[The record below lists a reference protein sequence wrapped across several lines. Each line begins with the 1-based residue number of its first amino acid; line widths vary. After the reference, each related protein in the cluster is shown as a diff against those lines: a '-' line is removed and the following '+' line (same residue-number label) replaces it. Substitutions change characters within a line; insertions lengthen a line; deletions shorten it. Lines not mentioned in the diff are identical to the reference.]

1 MIAAG
6 IKEIYLYNPNTTP
19 AWNEQAKPIFGLG
32 YRSGKGG
39 LKIEPKNAIK
49 THIGREVSTGWIGV
63 KAEFETLQMN
73 YNFVKFLFEKIKN
86 NVGIGCSIVPIYNT
100 VISSNLIQNTESGLY
115 NFAQLGLDLEFNF
128 GMKENILKL
137 QMERDIFANEIL
149 GKGTFPYQAG
159 KFPFYDAN
167 SIVTRSVINVVDPN
181 STELSNFS
189 LSIKTNSQ
197 KTAQNFSVT
206 KMFDFELVAEYEFVV
221 SDQFNPAG
229 RILPQENNI
238 TISAYNG
245 NSLLFTL
252 EFAKENLSIKNEA
265 ELSEDKRLLKTT
277 IAGSFYV
284 DNVAFNDTAKKITI
298 TSFV

>member
-6 IKEIYLYNPNTTP
+6 IKEIYLYNPNITP
-19 AWNEQAKPIFGLG
+19 AWNNTANPIFGLG
-32 YRSGKGG
+32 YRSGKGD
-39 LKIEPKNAIK
+39 LKIEPKNTIK

-63 KAEFETLQMN
+63 KAEFETLQMD
-73 YNFVKFLFEKIKN
+73 YNFVKFLFERIKYN
-86 NVGIGCSIVPIYNT
+86 TGIGCSIVPIYNS
-100 VISSNLIQNTESGLY
+100 VSNGLITSAEGGLY

-137 QMERDIFANEIL
+137 QMERDIFTNEIL
-149 GKGTFPYQAG
+149 GYGTFPYQAG
-159 KFPFYDAN
+159 KFPFYDAS
-167 SIVTRSVINVVDPN
+167 SIVTRSVTNVVDSNTP
-181 STELSNFS
+181 ELSNFS

-197 KTAQNFSVT
+197 KTAQNFSIT
-206 KMFDFELVAEYEFVV
+206 KMFDFELVMEYNFAMIDFFE
-221 SDQFNPAG
+221 PAG
-229 RILPQENNI
+229 RILTQSFNP

-277 IAGSFYV
+277 TAGSFYV
-284 DNVAFNDTAKKITI
+284 DNVAFNDTGKKITI
-298 TSFV
+298 TSLV

>member
-6 IKEIYLYNPNTTP
+6 IKEIYLYRPNSTPGWNNPS
-19 AWNEQAKPIFGLG
+19 EPIFGLG
-32 YRSGKGG
+32 YRTGKGG
-39 LKIEPKNAIK
+39 LKIEPKNTIK
-49 THIGREVSTGWIGV
+49 THIGREVPTGWIGV

-73 YNFVKFLFEKIKN
+73 YNFVKFLFERIN
-86 NVGIGCSIVPIYNT
+86 YTGGVGCSIVPIYSAVNNSF
-100 VISSNLIQNTESGLY
+100 INSAEGGMY
-115 NFAQLGLDLEFNF
+115 NFEQLGLDLEFNF

-137 QMERDIFANEIL
+137 QMERDIFANEIICS
-149 GKGTFPYQAG
+149 GTFPYQEG
-159 KFPFYDAN
+159 KFPFYDAS
-167 SIVTRSVINVVDPN
+167 SIVTRSVISVVEPN
-181 STELSNFS
+181 NIDLSNYS

-206 KMFDFELVAEYEFVV
+206 KMFDFELVAEYEFEII
-221 SDQFNPAG
+221 DYFEPAG
-229 RILPQENNI
+229 LIFPQDNNI

-265 ELSEDKRLLKTT
+265 EISEDKRLMKTT
-277 IAGSFYV
+277 TAGSFYV
-284 DNVAFNDTAKKITI
+284 DNVAFNDTEKKITI

>member
-6 IKEIYLYNPNTTP
+6 IKEIYLYNPATTP
-19 AWNEQAKPIFGLG
+19 AWDNTANPIFGLG

-39 LKIEPKNAIK
+39 LKIEPKNTIK

-63 KAEFETLQMN
+63 EAEFETLQMN
-73 YNFVKFLFEKIKN
+73 YNFVKFLFEKIKDN
-86 NVGIGCSIVPIYNT
+86 NGVGCSIVPIYSEVDN
-100 VISSNLIQNTESGLY
+100 SLINSADGGLY
-115 NFAQLGLDLEFNF
+115 NFSQLGLDLEFNF

-149 GKGTFPYQAG
+149 GIGTFPYQAD
-159 KFPFYDAN
+159 KFPFYDAS

-181 STELSNFS
+181 ITELSNFS

-206 KMFDFELVAEYEFVV
+206 KMFDFELVTEYEFILT
-221 SDQFNPAG
+221 DELEPAG
-229 RILPQENNI
+229 QIFPQDTNILI
-238 TISAYNG
+238 TAYNG
-245 NSLLFTL
+245 NNILFTL
-252 EFAKENLSIKNEA
+252 VFAKENLSIKYEA
-265 ELSEDKRLLKTT
+265 ELSEDKRLMKTT

-284 DNVAFNDTAKKITI
+284 DNVAFNDALKKITI